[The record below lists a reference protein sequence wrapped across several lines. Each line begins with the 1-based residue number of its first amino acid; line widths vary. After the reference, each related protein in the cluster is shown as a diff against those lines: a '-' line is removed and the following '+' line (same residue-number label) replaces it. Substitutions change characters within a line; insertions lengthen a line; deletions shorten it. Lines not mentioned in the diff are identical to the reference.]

1 MLIHN
6 LFKNFLSGSM
16 YQVHQ
21 KLLVRV
27 CSSLEHENNL
37 LSCTASFHT
46 WNLIESPSGWDYSPT
61 PMWYLIWSSSFPQQQ
76 QQHSLSPPLISP
88 GEDCPPLDSHCHA
101 HLYDRW
107 GLAMPPPCLCETC
120 PTFPWFSSVM
130 LASAT
135 PSAIF
140 KWWDRETHLSSFR
153 PTELVE
159 ITGLEEMLT
168 ILKED
173 NLGEGFVLRWHAC
186 QQARGI
192 PPRRTTE

>member
-27 CSSLEHENNL
+27 CSLEHKNNL
-37 LSCTASFHT
+37 LVVLQPFTHET
-46 WNLIESPSGWDYSPT
+46 WLNPHQVETTLPPPCGIWFEVALFLKNNSST
-61 PMWYLIWSSSFPQQQ
+61 PLPHF
-76 QQHSLSPPLISP
+76 ISP
-88 GEDCPPLDSHCHA
+88 GENCPPLVPAMLTFMTGGDWSCLLPAFVKPVLPFPDFLQLCWHQPP
-101 HLYDRW
+101 HL
-107 GLAMPPPCLCETC
+107 
-120 PTFPWFSSVM
+120 
-130 LASAT
+130 
-135 PSAIF
+135 AIF
-140 KWWDRETHLSSFR
+140 KLWGRETHLSSFR

-173 NLGEGFVLRWHAC
+173 NLGEGFVLRWHVC
-186 QQARGI
+186 QQTRGT